1 MLQLEKVGKAL
12 AAIEE
17 CCGTCAICSPDC
29 PVAIARRSMAGLKY
43 DLEQYEADSQEQP

>member
-1 MLQLEKVGKAL
+1 VGKAL

-17 CCGTCAICSPDC
+17 CCGKCAICSPDC